1 MGDLIRVLIIGT
13 GQMGSG
19 IARLIL
25 QKPALQL
32 VCACARR
39 AERDGI
45 DLGQAIGLDHVL
57 GIPVKTDLTALIEQ
71 TKPYIAIQ
79 ATCSTLEDAW
89 EELNTLIEHG
99 VNVISIAEE
108 MAYPAAKSPSKAE
121 QLHQLAVMHGVSI
134 LGTGINPGFVL
145 DLLIITLTGVC
156 AEVES
161 ISARRVND
169 LSPYG
174 PSVLADQGVGLTPDA
189 FERGLHNGTVVGHI
203 GFEQSLQMIAAALGW
218 ELDQIEQMREPIIS
232 RVRRKTPF
240 VTVEPGQVAG
250 CLHSAT
256 AYRQDRAVIS
266 LIHPQQIHPQLEGVE
281 TGDMI
286 QIKGTPGVHIEGRP
300 EIPGGQATE
309 ALAVN
314 MIPQVMQAAPGL
326 YCMADLPVPAAM
338 LGGANYRRFGRGYR
352 SGCGHD

>member
-1 MGDLIRVLIIGT
+1 MGDLIRVVVLGT

-32 VCACARR
+32 VGACARR

-45 DLGQAIGLDHVL
+45 DLGRAIGLDRVL
-57 GIPVKTDLTALIEQ
+57 GIPVKTDLTALIAQ
-71 TKPYIAIQ
+71 TRPHIAIQ
-79 ATCSTLEDAW
+79 ATSSTLEDAW

-108 MAYPAAKSPSKAE
+108 MAYPAAKSRSKAE
-121 QLHQLAVMHGVSI
+121 HLQQRAVKHGVSV

-161 ISARRVND
+161 ITARRVND

-174 PSVLADQGVGLTPDA
+174 PTVLSDQGVGLTPEA
-189 FERGLHNGTVVGHI
+189 FEQGLRDGTVVGHI
-203 GFEQSLQMIAAALGW
+203 GFDQSLRMIADVLGW
-218 ELDQIEQMREPIIS
+218 ELERIEQTREPIIS
-232 RVRRKTPF
+232 KVRRQTPF

-256 AYRQDRAVIS
+256 AYRQGRAVIS
-266 LIHPQQIHPQLEGVE
+266 LIHPQQIHPHLEGVE
-281 TGDMI
+281 TGDSI
-286 QIKGTPGVHIEGRP
+286 DIKGSPDLHLEGRP

-314 MIPQVMQAAPGL
+314 MIPQVLQAAPGL

-338 LGGANYRRFGRGYR
+338 PGNANFSRFERGKPKGGRA
-352 SGCGHD
+352 